1 MKGLSLTLSVVVI
14 AIALVVTVLVV
25 VTVFN
30 KQISIFIRTITPWS
44 DEKILENLCRDRCV
58 TYCSSNVDKTSA
70 EWKDLQVTYQG
81 ATKKCDVVMKGIFG
95 ENADIGSCM
104 C

>member
-1 MKGLSLTLSVVVI
+1 MKGLSLTLTVVVI

-30 KQISIFIRTITPWS
+30 KQIVQFLGVINPWS
-44 DEKILENLCRDRCV
+44 EEKVLESLCRDRCAS
-58 TYCSSNVDKTSA
+58 YCGANVGESGTGWDK
-70 EWKDLQVTYQG
+70 LQVTYQG
-81 ATKKCDVVMKGIFG
+81 VTKQCDEVMKSIFG
-95 ENADIGSCM
+95 ENADIGTCK